1 MMNCLCE
8 LQSLAFGYG
17 TAGFG
22 NGRKQMS
29 TQKTMAHTQ
38 EPAEINAFYL
48 FGCMTL
54 WRKTG
59 NIQAGWELI
68 CALASP
74 DPGIQSMAE
83 AVLHASERPSKIP
96 VLCTAYVW

>member
-1 MMNCLCE
+1 
-8 LQSLAFGYG
+8 
-17 TAGFG
+17 
-22 NGRKQMS
+22 MS
-29 TQKTMAHTQ
+29 TQQTVTRTQ
-38 EPAEINAFYL
+38 ESPEVDAFYL

-74 DPGIQSMAE
+74 DPEIRSMAE
-83 AVLHASERPSKIP
+83 AVLHAPERPSRVP
-96 VLCTAYVW
+96 VLCTVFLW